1 MEFPLKLFFRP
12 SMWRLLWRSFGVL
25 ILGLSACSKTIEVKM
40 AEVATTSVEST
51 VSTVSSG
58 TVEALQVAVL
68 SFSGTG
74 RVEKI
79 YVHLG
84 DFVKRGQ
91 KIANL
96 ENKDAQALVSQV
108 ANDLETSKKLFGEG
122 LISKA
127 ALDEAKK
134 AFEVAKANYD
144 RTEMIAPFDGQ
155 VSELNLQI
163 GESPAAVLTATQKVA
178 VRIVDL
184 KPRVIRGQIDEIDLP
199 KVKVGAKARVRIQSV
214 QAKAIESVVT
224 KVIPYIS
231 TSKEQE
237 RTAQV
242 ELRPTDQQM
251 LLPAGASA
259 DIEII
264 ITEKAKALAVPARA
278 IFGVTGKRYV
288 YRILAGKL
296 EKVDVVPGVGNYET
310 MEVTQ
315 GLALGEMV
323 ALPSEGLEFR
333 EGIKVHGTRIAWP

>member
-1 MEFPLKLFFRP
+1 MEFRFLASFFLSLLFGIGF
-12 SMWRLLWRSFGVL
+12 
-25 ILGLSACSKTIEVKM
+25 LGCSKTIDIKM
-40 AEVATTSVEST
+40 AEVAMTSVETT

-68 SFSGTG
+68 SFAGTG

-79 YVHLG
+79 QVHLG
-84 DFVKRGQ
+84 DIVKKGQ
-91 KIANL
+91 RIANL
-96 ENKDAQALVSQV
+96 ENKDSQALVNQV
-108 ANDLETSKKLFGEG
+108 NNDFETSKKLFSEG

-134 AFEVAKANYD
+134 TFEVAKANFD
-144 RTEMIAPFDGQ
+144 KTEMIAPFDGQ
-155 VSELNLQI
+155 ISELNLQI
-163 GESPAAVLTATQKVA
+163 GETPTAILTGGTQKAA

-184 KPRVIRGQIDEIDLP
+184 KPRIIRGQIDEIDLP

-214 QAKAIESVVT
+214 QAQAIESVVT

-242 ELRPTDQQM
+242 ELHPTKQDN

-264 ITEKAKALAVPARA
+264 VSEKAQALSVPARA

-288 YRILAGKL
+288 YRVSSGKL
-296 EKVDVVPGVGNYET
+296 EKTDVVPGVGNYET
-310 MEVTQ
+310 MEILQ
-315 GLALGEMV
+315 GLKLGEMV
-323 ALPSEGLEFR
+323 ALPSESVEFR
-333 EGIKVHGTRIAWP
+333 EGVKVRGTRIAWP